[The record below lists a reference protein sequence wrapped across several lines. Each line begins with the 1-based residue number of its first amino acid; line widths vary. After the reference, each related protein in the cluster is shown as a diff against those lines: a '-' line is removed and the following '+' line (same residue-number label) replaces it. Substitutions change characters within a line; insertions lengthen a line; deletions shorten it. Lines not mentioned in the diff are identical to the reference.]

1 MELFVNRRLR
11 SDSARTG
18 WFYRRLFKRSYFT
31 SAKLR
36 YLTWGS
42 VALGTAVIL
51 GGAYLEGTR
60 QMKQLAAPTT
70 ANLDLVVELQGV
82 RNGDGVITATL
93 CLETDRFPSDCQRQQ
108 STKALAGTTRLLFT
122 DVPAGQYAV
131 AAFHDEDEDGQI
143 AMHMA
148 RKVPRE
154 GVAFSNDAIGAFGPP
169 SFDDAKFDLSDR
181 TVKNITM
188 RYLN

>member
-1 MELFVNRRLR
+1 MELFVNRSLG
-11 SDSARTG
+11 SDSARAG
-18 WFYRRLFKRSYFT
+18 WLSQHLFKRPYFT
-31 SAKLR
+31 SAKRR
-36 YLTWGS
+36 YLSWGF
-42 VALGTAVIL
+42 VALGTAVML
-51 GGAYLEGTR
+51 GGAYLEGTQ
-60 QMKQLAAPTT
+60 QMKQATAATT

-82 RNGDGVITATL
+82 RNGDGIITATL

-108 STKALAGTTRLLFT
+108 STKALAGMTRLLFR
-122 DVPAGQYAV
+122 DIPAGQYAV

-143 AMHMA
+143 AMHAA

-169 SFDDAKFDLSDR
+169 SFDDAKFDLSER